1 MMSSQPS
8 GLNNSKELGLI
19 IEKNNELSI
28 KNNEL
33 QKMVDD
39 LSNEKEGAMIKV
51 KDYKKDV
58 MRLE

>member
-1 MMSSQPS
+1 MMSSQGS
-8 GLNNSKELGLI
+8 VSDNSQELGLM
-19 IEKNNELSI
+19 IEKNNELCN

-51 KDYKKDV
+51 KD
-58 MRLE
+58 